1 MSPDLN
7 NQPGIISTEQRSQ
20 SVFLYAAALPKEAE
34 SGPAMRNVVNSRI
47 NKWSCIVLYDTPIYS
62 TSEFPKINEQKRV
75 NTGEVKANE
84 RESII
89 ISETVTTWRDELQDK
104 TTTTGKHI
112 SDQVNIKHK
121 ALEATINQSTNQTLN
136 EFNNTLLTEVVR
148 IISNQ
153 IATQVSILNPNMI
166 KEISHAMFINNRQM
180 NLALIQPIAQPQ
192 SLPKTNRY
200 TAYASNVIA
209 PTKDA
214 NLEE

>member
-1 MSPDLN
+1 M
-7 NQPGIISTEQRSQ
+7 
-20 SVFLYAAALPKEAE
+20 
-34 SGPAMRNVVNSRI
+34 
-47 NKWSCIVLYDTPIYS
+47 YS
-62 TSEFPKINEQKRV
+62 ISEFPKINEQKRV

-84 RESII
+84 KEFII

-104 TTTTGKHI
+104 TTTTEKHI

-121 ALEATINQSTNQTLN
+121 ALEATINQSTNQSLN
-136 EFNNTLLTEVVR
+136 EFQNTLLTEVVK

-153 IATQVSILNPNMI
+153 IATQVSILNTNMI

-214 NLEE
+214 NLEEYGKKRKDITTTSNCTQKIRGDAEENQRGK